1 MKFNTG
7 DKVRVKSWEEIKK
20 TLDDCRARED
30 LLFAPEMKEFCKK
43 EFIIKQVCSYNRFMV
58 KDNRWIWHADWLEP
72 LPKTE
77 KAVLVRGMSE
87 YDVRRLL
94 GGQPKSI
101 ETIEVKR
108 SLKEIITEIYNKPPL
123 FNFHFYGNATIAIDN
138 SGRYIGVARCNPND
152 TWDTYVGRAL
162 SKARAMKWDS
172 LEQELLSTL

>member
-1 MKFNTG
+1 MKFKAG
-7 DKVRVKSWEEIKK
+7 DKVRIKSWEEIKK
-20 TLDDCRARED
+20 TLDIHNYCERVWFNPD
-30 LLFAPEMKEFCKK
+30 MKKLCGK
-43 EFIIKQVCSYNRFMV
+43 EVVLSPNDYGMLSAKGW
-58 KDNRWIWHADWLEP
+58 DWAEAWLEL

-87 YDVRRLL
+87 DEVRFFLDGRAR
-94 GGQPKSI
+94 SI

-108 SLKEIITEIYNKPPL
+108 TLKEIITEIYNKPPL

-162 SKARAMKWDS
+162 SKARAMKWDN
-172 LEQELLSTL
+172 LEQELLAAL